1 MKVIRITIIILLSC
15 SFLEA
20 SDALRGNLR
29 KELFALNYN
38 SEIAGEL
45 LIRLDYTDTPS
56 PLIIAYKA
64 VCEAHIAKVESNP
77 FEKYR
82 YLQKANKHLRE
93 AIDLDKKNVEI
104 RFLRYAF
111 QIQTPGILGFQRNLE
126 EDRQVIMNDFTFY
139 DWSGIDLEVIKYICD
154 FMIEK
159 GDCTLNERAQLLQF
173 LAEKA

>member
-1 MKVIRITIIILLSC
+1 LKAIRVTIIILFSY

-20 SDALRGNLR
+20 SDALDGKLR

-45 LIRLDYTDTPS
+45 LIKLDYAETPS

-64 VCEAHIAKVESNP
+64 VCEAHIAKVESNLI
-77 FEKYR
+77 EKYR
-82 YLQKANKHLRE
+82 YLTKANKHLSE

-111 QIQTPGILGFQRNLE
+111 QIQTPGKTFRSWERTYTDTQTEKKRN
-126 EDRQVIMNDFTFY
+126 RQT
-139 DWSGIDLEVIKYICD
+139 LR
-154 FMIEK
+154 K
-159 GDCTLNERAQLLQF
+159 GDKRTF
-173 LAEKA
+173 